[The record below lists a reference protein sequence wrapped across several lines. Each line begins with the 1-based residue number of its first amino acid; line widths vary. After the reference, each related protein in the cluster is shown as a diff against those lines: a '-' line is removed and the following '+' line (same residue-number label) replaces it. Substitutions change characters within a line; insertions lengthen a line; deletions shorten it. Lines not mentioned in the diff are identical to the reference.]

1 VEPEVEYKR
10 GRPGTGCA
18 FVIGVNAVLAVVV
31 VLVFWVIG
39 STLDQTRSG
48 VLVENGRI
56 SVVSAVCPG
65 ERLEAVR
72 LYRIGG
78 TEEQPEQQVIW
89 EIEGDGAFPERFD
102 IGAELPGL
110 STVVPLFETISD
122 SDELVFRLRSNQ
134 LQSVDAFGFV
144 PGEMGIGQVA
154 SVPAFTDR
162 AEDQFRMRALEA
174 TPCE

>member
-1 VEPEVEYKR
+1 MDEEVEYER

-18 FVIGVNAVLAVVV
+18 LVIGVNAVLAVVV
-31 VLVFWVIG
+31 VLVFWLIG
-39 STLDQTRSG
+39 ATLDQTRSG
-48 VLVENGRI
+48 VLIENGSI

-78 TEEQPEQQVIW
+78 TDEQPEQQIIW
-89 EIEGDGAFPERFD
+89 EIEGEGAFPEQFE

-110 STVVPLFETISD
+110 RTVVPLFETIGD

-144 PGEMGIGQVA
+144 PGEVGAGQVA

-162 AEDQFRMRALEA
+162 SEDQFRARALEA